1 MPPERADRVL
11 VNLHGGGF
19 VSDSGSMLES
29 IPIASL
35 TRTKVVTVPEA
46 TEALELMA
54 RFFDEQLGR

>member
-1 MPPERADRVL
+1 M
-11 VNLHGGGF
+11 NLHGGGV

-35 TRTKVVTVPEA
+35 SRTKVVTVPEA

-54 RFFDEQLGR
+54 RL